1 MNISIRLLVNHISI
15 TVIRSHTHELFYFIR
30 VQQGRD
36 RDQSLDSIKEHVAVE
51 TPDVSEE
58 LTESKFLSPSPE
70 IPARSPRQGRSPR
83 QIRSPRGRRK
93 RCSLAGLNVRRFS
106 TDSVLGSDSASFY
119 ERTSHNIG
127 RRLSRDTSCL
137 TNSPPDINTRLR
149 TPSPM
154 VRRAEGSS
162 TRSYQDVSDRS
173 SNYLGIDGPTPRA
186 SIEIMVSHDQEV
198 PPAPPYPRVTPAG
211 GRSELSLLSE
221 DELIRLWRS
230 SEREVREALLAALQ
244 DRRAIL
250 DPKQDPG

>member
-1 MNISIRLLVNHISI
+1 MHV
-15 TVIRSHTHELFYFIR
+15 VIVR
-30 VQQGRD
+30 VQQRD
-36 RDQSLDSIKEHVAVE
+36 HSLGSIKEQETVE
-51 TPDVSEE
+51 TTEVTEV
-58 LTESKFLSPSPE
+58 LTESKFLSPSPDVSN
-70 IPARSPRQGRSPR
+70 RSPRQGRSPR

-106 TDSVLGSDSASFY
+106 TDSVLNTESVSNIY

-127 RRLSRDTSCL
+127 RRLSREVSCL
-137 TNSPPDINTRLR
+137 TSSPPDINTRLR

-173 SNYLGIDGPTPRA
+173 DNYLSIDGPTPRA
-186 SIEIMVSHDQEV
+186 SVEIMVSNEYDI
-198 PPAPPYPRVTPAG
+198 PPAPPYPRVPPMGAK
-211 GRSELSLLSE
+211 SELSLLSE

-230 SEREVREALLAALQ
+230 SEREVRESLLSALQ
-244 DRRAIL
+244 ERRANL

>member
-1 MNISIRLLVNHISI
+1 M
-15 TVIRSHTHELFYFIR
+15 
-30 VQQGRD
+30 G
-36 RDQSLDSIKEHVAVE
+36 SIKEQEPVE
-51 TPDVSEE
+51 TETEASEE
-58 LTESKFLSPSPE
+58 LTESKFLSPSPDVSN
-70 IPARSPRQGRSPR
+70 RSPRQGRSPR
-83 QIRSPRGRRK
+83 QLRSPRGRRK

-106 TDSVLGSDSASFY
+106 TDSVLNSDSVSNIY

-127 RRLSRDTSCL
+127 RRLSRDVLTS
-137 TNSPPDINTRLR
+137 SPPDINTRLR

-173 SNYLGIDGPTPRA
+173 DNYLSTNCQASRA
-186 SIEIMVSHDQEV
+186 SVEILVSQDYQDV
-198 PPAPPYPRVTPAG
+198 PPAPPYPRVPPMGA
-211 GRSELSLLSE
+211 RSELSLLSE

-244 DRRAIL
+244 ERRANL

>member
-1 MNISIRLLVNHISI
+1 M
-15 TVIRSHTHELFYFIR
+15 
-30 VQQGRD
+30 G
-36 RDQSLDSIKEHVAVE
+36 SIKEQEPVE
-51 TPDVSEE
+51 TSEVSEE

-70 IPARSPRQGRSPR
+70 VTSRSPRQGRSPR
-83 QIRSPRGRRK
+83 QIRSPKNRKK

-106 TDSVLGSDSASFY
+106 TDSVLGSEVSVSNIY

-127 RRLSRDTSCL
+127 RRLSRDISCL

-154 VRRAEGSS
+154 IRRAEGSS
-162 TRSYQDVSDRS
+162 TRSYQDVSERS
-173 SNYLGIDGPTPRA
+173 ERSENYLSTDVPTSRA
-186 SIEIMVSHDQEV
+186 SVEILVSDEHDI
-198 PPAPPYPRVTPAG
+198 PPAPPYPRVSPMG
-211 GRSELSLLSE
+211 GRSGLSQLSE

-244 DRRAIL
+244 ERRANL

>member
-1 MNISIRLLVNHISI
+1 M
-15 TVIRSHTHELFYFIR
+15 
-30 VQQGRD
+30 
-36 RDQSLDSIKEHVAVE
+36 DSIKEHVAVE

-198 PPAPPYPRVTPAG
+198 PPAPPYPRVSPTG
-211 GRSELSLLSE
+211 GRSELSHLSE

-244 DRRAIL
+244 ERRATL